1 MKLILVQSSLR
12 KSSRTA
18 AVMEEVKKRAVNRN
32 LDFEYIDLRNYKLPF
47 CDGRAFDSYIEE
59 YPDVITIKK
68 IMQSGEIYIFGFP
81 NYVYTFSGV
90 FKNFID
96 IFGKFTIGKKFGMVV
111 NAGGAN
117 GYMASNNLISI
128 MLYDFNAT
136 ALMPQVYTKR
146 TDFDESG
153 DEIKLIDKKPLEKI
167 DQMLD
172 YLAQILDK

>member
-47 CDGRAFDSYIEE
+47 CDGRAFDSYIED
-59 YPDVITIKK
+59 YPDVVKVRE
-68 IMQSGEIYIFGFP
+68 IMQSGDGYIFGFP

-96 IFGKFTIGKKFGMVV
+96 IFGKFTMGKKFGIVV

-128 MLYDFNAT
+128 MLYDFNA
-136 ALMPQVYTKR
+136 AAIMPQVYTKR

-153 DEIKLIDKKPLEKI
+153 DKIQLISEKPLEKI
-167 DQMLD
+167 DQMLSN
-172 YLAQILDK
+172 LV